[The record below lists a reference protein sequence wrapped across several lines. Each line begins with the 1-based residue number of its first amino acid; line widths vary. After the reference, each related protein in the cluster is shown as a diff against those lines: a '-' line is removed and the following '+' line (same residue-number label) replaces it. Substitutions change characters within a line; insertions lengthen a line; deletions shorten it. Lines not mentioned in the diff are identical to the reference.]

1 MNYVLQL
8 SLEGDAAVNAQLDKL
23 AANVEKVSSGKMSVG
38 DILHKAELA
47 QIDKQID
54 ESGIM
59 TGEHLGKAV
68 SKGMGKSLNK
78 VMTPIMK
85 EWVQTIAKGSGDVSK
100 LWGNAVKV
108 GAAGIPKP
116 EQHGPSAEEFARFS
130 QIQGPDLSGKLFAKM
145 QKELAALP
153 MQGPDLSGDLRRKHW
168 KHVGLEEPTGKDL
181 AKVQALPDINA
192 LFSQI
197 NLDFKK
203 IFTGLAL
210 GFSNPY
216 IGSRLLSDELGKL
229 NGGKGSGIVGGLFG
243 KGGVGGF
250 AEIFLSFKA
259 FKLAVDV
266 FRKGAEVIYAASERA
281 AKLYSSALQSGL
293 GLGFSAK
300 RGTLASIMGVSEQ
313 DVFRF
318 GAQMAYLNPRIEQA
332 TSILA
337 KTAVPLTQ
345 LDWNWKILGLDM
357 SALVSKISADLAPA
371 ISNFI
376 IGLDE
381 LVKALTRTW
390 GITKAIAEIAN
401 PALLLIP
408 LIQRKYEDADPKN
421 FPSPQAWTKQ
431 LPASHLEHMGLQI
444 GGGSNNYA
452 RDTAKNTRQ
461 LVVLMTKIASGAGKG
476 IKSDV
481 GPWGFSN
488 TTAQP

>member
-54 ESGIM
+54 ESGIL

-68 SKGMGKSLNK
+68 SKGMGRSLNK

-100 LWGNAVKV
+100 LWENAAKV
-108 GAAGIPKP
+108 GATGIPKP

-130 QIQGPDLSGKLFAKM
+130 QMQGPDLTGKLFAKM
-145 QKELAALP
+145 QKELATLS
-153 MQGPDLSGDLRRKHW
+153 MQGPNW
-168 KHVGLEEPTGKDL
+168 KRVGMDS
-181 AKVQALPDINA
+181 LPKNYGIPKPPQLPEFLTDPD
-192 LFSQI
+192 F
-197 NLDFKK
+197 FKK
-203 IFTGLAL
+203 VITPEKLDLKKVFTGLLL
-210 GFSNPY
+210 GVSNPY
-216 IGSRLLSDELGKL
+216 IGSRVLSDELGKL

-243 KGGVGGF
+243 KGGIAGF
-250 AEIFLSFKA
+250 SEIFLAFKA
-259 FKLAVDV
+259 FKIAVDV
-266 FRKGAEVIYAASERA
+266 FRKGAEIIYAASERA

-332 TSILA
+332 TSILS

-345 LDWNWKILGLDM
+345 LNWNFKILETDIA
-357 SALVSKISADLAPA
+357 ALVSKITADMAPA

-381 LVKALTRTW
+381 LVKAFTRHW
-390 GITKAIAEIAN
+390 REIKMITEILNPELFLIPLLQRKYNDAN
-401 PALLLIP
+401 PANL
-408 LIQRKYEDADPKN
+408 
-421 FPSPQAWTKQ
+421 PSPSSWMKQ
-431 LPASHLEHMGLQI
+431 LPASQLEHMGLVI

-488 TTAQP
+488 ITAQP